1 MHVETLA
8 HMIET
13 FGHKV
18 RNVLVLT
25 KSIDFGLGLSAIC
38 WC

>member
-1 MHVETLA
+1 MKTVAPLLA

-18 RNVLVLT
+18 SNVLVLT
-25 KSIDFGLGLSAIC
+25 KGWVSTVDFAILR
-38 WC
+38 